1 MNPALIV
8 FAAGA
13 LVVLGAA
20 LLAVRRLPTT
30 PRTADVLERLDVHHL
45 PTRRQIET
53 RQPIRTRI
61 GAWLAAHAFEVP
73 GFTTPTAALDL
84 VEIRP
89 VDFYARKAILALCGL
104 LAPAALAALT
114 TVALGTPV
122 VLPLLAAPVVAVVC
136 WLQPDLQVRAMAA
149 ARRREFTRFVT
160 TYLELVAV
168 ALLGT
173 TTADTA
179 MTAAASVSD
188 SWAFARIRA
197 EYRIADAT
205 RTTKW
210 EALER
215 LSTTVGVPALGE
227 MARVMRL
234 SEAHMPIRD
243 QLRAACDKLRS
254 QTVNDDAV
262 AAERISARMQAP
274 IVASILPVLAL
285 VLIPTALQLA
295 TR

>member
-1 MNPALIV
+1 MNPALLA
-8 FAAGA
+8 FTAGA
-13 LVVLGAA
+13 LIVLSAA
-20 LLAVRRLPTT
+20 LLTVRRLPAT
-30 PRTADVLERLDVHHL
+30 PRTADVLERLDVHHV
-45 PTRRQIET
+45 PTRRHTET
-53 RQPIRTRI
+53 GRPVRTRI
-61 GAWLAAHAFEVP
+61 GGWLAGHTLEIP
-73 GFTTPTAALDL
+73 GFTTPTAALGL
-84 VEIRP
+84 VEISP
-89 VDFYARKAILALCGL
+89 ADFYARKAILALVGL
-104 LAPAALAALT
+104 LAPAVAAALMT
-114 TVALGTPV
+114 LALGVPV
-122 VLPLLAAPVVAVVC
+122 VLPLLAAPLVAAVC

-179 MTAAASVSD
+179 LATAATVSD
-188 SWAFARIRA
+188 SWTFTRIRA
-197 EYRIADAT
+197 EYQIADAT

-215 LSTTVGVPALGE
+215 LSATVGVPALGE

-243 QLRAACDKLRS
+243 QLRAACDKLRAQS
-254 QTVNDDAV
+254 VTDDAIT
-262 AAERISARMQAP
+262 AERTSARMQAP
-274 IVASILPVLAL
+274 IVATILPVLAL

-295 TR
+295 TP